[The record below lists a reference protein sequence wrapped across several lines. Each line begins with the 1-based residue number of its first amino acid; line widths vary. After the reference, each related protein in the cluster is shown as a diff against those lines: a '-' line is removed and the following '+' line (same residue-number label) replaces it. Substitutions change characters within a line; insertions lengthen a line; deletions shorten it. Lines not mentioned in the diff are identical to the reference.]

1 MAAIPDVDCGIIF
14 GQIKEVA
21 KNQQKKCLNKK
32 EK

>member
-1 MAAIPDVDCGIIF
+1 MVAIPDAVCGITF
-14 GQIKEVA
+14 GQIKEVV